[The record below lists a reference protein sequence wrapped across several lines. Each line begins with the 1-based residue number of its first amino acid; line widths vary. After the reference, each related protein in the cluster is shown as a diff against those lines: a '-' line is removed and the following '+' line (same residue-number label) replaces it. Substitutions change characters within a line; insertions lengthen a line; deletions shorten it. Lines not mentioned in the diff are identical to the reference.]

1 MKKLTFYGYPKC
13 GTCRVAVK
21 SLSGKGYELDSHNL
35 FEQAPS
41 AEVLTELIGRSGLE
55 VKKFFNTS
63 GEAYKELNLKDK
75 LPTLSDK
82 EKIELLAS
90 NGRLIKRP
98 VVTDGLKVTVGF
110 KDDDY
115 DRVWGS

>member
-13 GTCRVAVK
+13 GTCRDAIK
-21 SLSGKGYELDSHNL
+21 SLEGKGYELDSHNL

-41 AEVLTELIGRSGLE
+41 AVVLTELIGRSGLE

-90 NGRLIKRP
+90 NGRLVKRP
-98 VVTDGLKVTVGF
+98 VVTDGIKVTVGF